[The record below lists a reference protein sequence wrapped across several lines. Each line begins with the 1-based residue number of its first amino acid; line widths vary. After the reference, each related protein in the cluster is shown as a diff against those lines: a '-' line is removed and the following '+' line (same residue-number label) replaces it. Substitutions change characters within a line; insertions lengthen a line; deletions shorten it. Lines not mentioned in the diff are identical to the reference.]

1 MDHDTMDIGLAL
13 SRKTCEQVL
22 ERSEGVSQPSHKKQI
37 KAIYFE
43 CLLKMKGCNFDN
55 HDMKKNNSY
64 ILNFAFVKKV
74 MLLSLPSHGKK

>member
-1 MDHDTMDIGLAL
+1 MDPDIMVIGLAL
-13 SRKTCEQVL
+13 CRKTCEQVL

-43 CLLKMKGCNFDN
+43 YMLKMKGCIFDN
-55 HDMKKNNSY
+55 HNIKKNNSH
-64 ILNFAFVKKV
+64 ILNFTFVKKV